1 MTTAQ
6 IIEAINV
13 TARQEMFRDFE
24 SPEAKARDTVYAIL
38 RRTAPCACCD
48 GSGFDMTKPFDISVL
63 VTEMGGQKCDCCD
76 GRGFQ
81 IDGNDDSVIYDWVA
95 QQ

>member
-6 IIEAINV
+6 IIDAIKV
-13 TARQEMFRDFE
+13 TARQEMFAGFE
-24 SPEAKARDTVYAIL
+24 RPEEKARELVYAIV
-38 RRTAPCACCD
+38 RRTSPCACCD
-48 GSGFDMTKPFDISVL
+48 GSGLDQTKPFDVSVL

-81 IDGNDDSVIYDWVA
+81 IDGNDDTTVWDWVYSR
-95 QQ
+95 